1 MSKTPELTQHI
12 LGVIKDTKK
21 TIVNTRARKGEKMAE
36 GIKTI
41 PPDVKNILELV
52 QNQTKFTQSEQVKVV
67 QEDCITFLKSLPNN
81 CVDIIVT
88 DPAYSGMN
96 QKMKFGN
103 GRIVG
108 QYQKEGNGKWFKE
121 FHDTEENY
129 SAFLTECK
137 RVMKSD
143 SSIYIMFD
151 SFSLLSLGKLV
162 RDFFDV
168 KNIIVWDKVNLGM
181 GHNFRRR
188 HELIIYA
195 SKGKSKIVSRSLP
208 DIWQVKRIT
217 RAKYPT
223 QKPVEIFE
231 KMISASVT
239 QGAVV
244 CDPFIGGGSSAI
256 ASLRN
261 GCYFIGSDVS
271 PNACSITRDRISKY
285 LKDGID
291 PLQATIVHN
300 HQKNRSNF

>member
-1 MSKTPELTQHI
+1 MSNEQAVYINRKISPLTKSVLALVQ
-12 LGVIKDTKK
+12 KK
-21 TIVNTRARKGEKMAE
+21 TNV
-36 GIKTI
+36 
-41 PPDVKNILELV
+41 
-52 QNQTKFTQSEQVKVV
+52 TQPEQAKVI
-67 QEDCITFLKSLPNN
+67 QEDCISFLKILPDN

-108 QYQKEGNGKWFKE
+108 EYQKEGNGKWFKE

-129 SAFLTECK
+129 AAFLEECK
-137 RVMKSD
+137 RVMKTD

-151 SFSLLSLGKLV
+151 SYSLLSLGNIV
-162 RDFFDV
+162 RKFFNV
-168 KNIIVWDKVNLGM
+168 KNIIVWDKINLGM

-195 SKGKSKIVSRSLP
+195 SKGNSKIASRNLA
-208 DIWQVKRIT
+208 DIWEVKRVT

-231 KMISASVT
+231 RMISASVRA
-239 QGAVV
+239 GALV
-244 CDPFIGGGSSAI
+244 CDPFVGSGSSAI
-256 ASLRN
+256 AALRHN
-261 GCYFIGSDVS
+261 CYFVGSDVS
-271 PNACSITRDRISKY
+271 PTAYSLTRERISKY

-291 PLQATIVHN
+291 PLQPSITN
-300 HQKNRSNF
+300 LNQKKIPNFD